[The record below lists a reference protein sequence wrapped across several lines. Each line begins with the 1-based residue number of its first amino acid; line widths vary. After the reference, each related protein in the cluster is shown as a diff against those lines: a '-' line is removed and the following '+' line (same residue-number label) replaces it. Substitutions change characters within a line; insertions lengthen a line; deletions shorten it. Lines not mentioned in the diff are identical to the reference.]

1 LAVADALE
9 VDIITASQELKAQT
23 LQLGMDTGQYVAR
36 VQQIA
41 HSQLSQQAPHT
52 FAQAPMEALFLRK

>member
-1 LAVADALE
+1 
-9 VDIITASQELKAQT
+9 
-23 LQLGMDTGQYVAR
+23 

-52 FAQAPMEALFLRK
+52 FAQAPMEALFLRKWCAHLEHQVAEISQPSTSQMLANNNRSTSL